1 MDFDNLPIPELEKQV
16 RKDVEVK
23 AQSDSKIECFK
34 RRDRSDN
41 NEFTGTIDHI
51 IQHQGPCK
59 SSERSKGRG
68 QH

>member
-41 NEFTGTIDHI
+41 DEFTGTII
-51 IQHQGPCK
+51 
-59 SSERSKGRG
+59 
-68 QH
+68 